1 MYKLET
7 KLFLGYLLV
16 KVIFKA
22 TKFQVQFNQVWKE
35 CEDGLQLLEGPIAVL
50 TVQFECCQAHKFK
63 RLKVDEVF
71 ATATIES
78 DVFSTWQM
86 RKNFEG
92 TFMQKSSTDA
102 CHLRKVF
109 QILGTIQKY
118 LNMTLDQGGKD
129 TLEVKSL
136 KRKRMLRLILN
147 KPLNMDAKN
156 TTA

>member
-1 MYKLET
+1 
-7 KLFLGYLLV
+7 
-16 KVIFKA
+16 
-22 TKFQVQFNQVWKE
+22 
-35 CEDGLQLLEGPIAVL
+35 
-50 TVQFECCQAHKFK
+50 
-63 RLKVDEVF
+63 
-71 ATATIES
+71 
-78 DVFSTWQM
+78 
-86 RKNFEG
+86 
-92 TFMQKSSTDA
+92 MQKSSTDA